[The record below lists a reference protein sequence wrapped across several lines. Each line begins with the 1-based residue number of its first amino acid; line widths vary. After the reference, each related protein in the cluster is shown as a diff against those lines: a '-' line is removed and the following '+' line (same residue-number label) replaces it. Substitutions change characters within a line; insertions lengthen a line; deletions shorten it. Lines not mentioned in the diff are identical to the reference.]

1 MGEKTCK
8 FFTLWTL
15 RLDEIYVKLI
25 DFFLFQK
32 IAGEKFF
39 EEECIPDWEK
49 LPQIWTDWDE
59 TKYPHPWRAAV
70 LCFALGLG
78 LMVVT
83 DLFALLTVCCRSCIC
98 CSVFTICGSIQ
109 SFAGILFTLGKK
121 SPQKG
126 FLNDLCFLYSATSYL
141 MKYDLFIHNLFFHL
155 LQDWLPILPDGVL
168 KRLKMTTATE
178 HRNLSCSAN
187 AKLAWH
193 FG

>member
-1 MGEKTCK
+1 MGLFLHCK
-8 FFTLWTL
+8 
-15 RLDEIYVKLI
+15 
-25 DFFLFQK
+25 K

-109 SFAGILFTLGKK
+109 SFAGILFTLGLIAY
-121 SPQKG
+121 PAGWGAQKVK
-126 FLNDLCFLYSATSYL
+126 NDYCDGTSEPFMLGECQIGMAFWLAVAGTVCTVCASSLAIMAYQSTRSN
-141 MKYDLFIHNLFFHL
+141 KCEEA
-155 LQDWLPILPDGVL
+155 QDQG
-168 KRLKMTTATE
+168 E
-178 HRNLSCSAN
+178 HCICLV
-187 AKLAWH
+187 
-193 FG
+193 